1 MADAADLL
9 TLLNDTDPVIEAYF
23 EHVVNGGLTR
33 YREIRQTG
41 AKEGQTL
48 YTHVL
53 DGVLVLEKLRHAVAL
68 TDLETRLL
76 FAAYSV
82 HDINKVAVA
91 FDHDHRSYNQI
102 ATADRFAREMEALG
116 ITGLLPEWPDYL

>member
-41 AKEGQTL
+41 AKAGQTL

-53 DGVLVLEKLRHAVAL
+53 DGVLVLEKLRHALKL
-68 TDLETRLL
+68 TDLEARLL

-82 HDINKVAVA
+82 HDINKVAA
-91 FDHDHRSYNQI
+91 TFDGDRRPYNQI
-102 ATADRFAREMEALG
+102 ATAERFARELETLG
-116 ITGLLPEWPDYL
+116 IAGLLPGWQE